1 MKEKENKEFNSVTT
15 EKQYAN
21 VENMTD
27 SEFISW
33 LYLERDR
40 EESIH
45 KLPGWNTWIIIAAL
59 ISIIDFIYFFLT
71 KSEKIINVYQ
81 SIVFSSWLVTL
92 LIDIYPLFT
101 LVEKKRA
108 IDHNRIRE
116 LKDQVP
122 VFYAIYIAIITII
135 YSTII
140 SCNEPTCL
148 NFSGYWPWVTLTVLY
163 ISEIIYVG
171 INKHKVVQVRENYDL
186 FPFAGISLVLNIV
199 TIVIAFLAAN
209 FSKREIPKINSQEF
223 VLGVAFASFIVIL
236 YFLLQHIFGGWNKN
250 NIEELIDNVV
260 YNKFSRKEAFQKLK
274 VIRLGYSPVEYLKIK
289 VERLKEIYEEY
300 QNTISSIEQSLDE
313 ISKQKT
319 YSAEL
324 IQRTQEKIKCLKKL
338 CKKHNYSFK
347 HLKKNLKEIQTNKN
361 MSKDTETQQFVESI
375 NDDITDN
382 KTFKEL
388 YDKLATELK
397 IYVERYQCKKYNML
411 CDKEDC
417 KQRNKPRLPKYK
429 IIRMLVS
436 FCHNKH
442 C

>member
-45 KLPGWNTWIIIAAL
+45 KLPGWNTWIIITAL
-59 ISIIDFIYFFLT
+59 ISIINFIYFFLT
-71 KSEKIINVYQ
+71 ESKDIINVYQ
-81 SIVFSSWLVTL
+81 SIVFSSWIITL

-116 LKDQVP
+116 LKDQAP
-122 VFYAIYIAIITII
+122 ILYAMCITFV
-135 YSTII
+135 T
-140 SCNEPTCL
+140 
-148 NFSGYWPWVTLTVLY
+148 FSYFIVLCITKPSSVSFLHYWPWAALFLLYLLALTY
-163 ISEIIYVG
+163 IGIYK
-171 INKHKVVQVRENYDL
+171 NKIVQVSENLNL
-186 FPFAGISLVLNIV
+186 FPSSKISLMFNLVSLGITFFATN
-199 TIVIAFLAAN
+199 
-209 FSKREIPKINSQEF
+209 SSMREIPRIDSREF
-223 VLGVAFASFIVIL
+223 ILGIAFASIIVLLYLLIL
-236 YFLLQHIFGGWNKN
+236 YFFGGWN

-274 VIRLGYSPVEYLKIK
+274 GIRLGYLPVEYLKND
-289 VERLKEIYEEY
+289 VEKLEVIRKGCIDS
-300 QNTISSIEQSLDE
+300 TCAIEQAIDE

-319 YSAEL
+319 YSFEL
-324 IQRTQEKIKCLKKL
+324 IQRTQKKIESLNKL
-338 CKKHNYSFK
+338 CRMHNDYSK
-347 HLKKNLKEIQTNKN
+347 LLTEKLKELSINKKT
-361 MSKDTETQQFVESI
+361 SKDTETQEFVKSI
-375 NDDITDN
+375 DYDILDN
-382 KTFKEL
+382 GTLIEL
-388 YDKLATELK
+388 YDKLATEFK

-417 KQRNKPRLPKYK
+417 KQRNKSRLTKYK
-429 IIRMLVS
+429 MIRKLVS
-436 FCHNKH
+436 FYHHKH